1 MPTIIKPKEVH
12 TLHRYFIW
20 SDRMREHYKST
31 LGTGKIDVASENG
44 ISTLLYMSYWYA
56 SLYVVIEGWKEL
68 KSHDQ
73 PIDRLLENKQYV
85 DLLKRY
91 RNGIF
96 HFQKKYFDERL
107 MNFIKEGEKTA
118 IWAKSL
124 HNEFSRYFLN
134 YFKSV

>member
-1 MPTIIKPKEVH
+1 
-12 TLHRYFIW
+12 
-20 SDRMREHYKST
+20 
-31 LGTGKIDVASENG
+31 
-44 ISTLLYMSYWYA
+44 MSYWYA